1 LADHVRLR
9 SAAGIRLVS
18 DCNRWF
24 WCIVIRT
31 RRHGVNDRAP
41 GKLSGSGRARH
52 REPERPLGRAPVPTA
67 RDTITGRSVSVA
79 RPISNRSAGWGNVRA
94 VPDAPQVP
102 IVASRRGRLES
113 KCRNEETAGNSS
125 ILVDSLNSTCEPKA
139 SAGGTQRQIRSP
151 RRPCPKYTCRRS
163 SRRASGSWTPSC
175 AWCYG
180 YEPSRSTRSSGA
192 RKR

>member
-1 LADHVRLR
+1 VCATNCNGALWPITSGCEAQRGYGWYQTVTGGSGALSSGRDAMASTIGPQGS
-9 SAAGIRLVS
+9 SAAAV
-18 DCNRWF
+18 
-24 WCIVIRT
+24 
-31 RRHGVNDRAP
+31 AP
-41 GKLSGSGRARH
+41 GTGS
-52 REPERPLGRAPVPTA
+52 PSDPLGALLCR
-67 RDTITGRSVSVA
+67 